1 MSRLSRGEDKPS
13 NDPTPGLLGTM
24 AGGAA
29 VSYDLYSGILDHKLI
44 LMVLGLPILVA
55 LFESAV
61 HSAWYVLEAQSNQT
75 NGIYLTRLEIRH
87 KRRITVAAASKILAN
102 LTYAY
107 KGYGLSMGTML
118 CGVRTPTPTSP
129 FITPNLFLSR

>member
-1 MSRLSRGEDKPS
+1 MKKVIPVSRLSRGEDKA
-13 NDPTPGLLGTM
+13 NNAPTPGLLGTM

-29 VSYDLYSGILDHKLI
+29 DCQYWLR
-44 LMVLGLPILVA
+44 
-55 LFESAV
+55 
-61 HSAWYVLEAQSNQT
+61 
-75 NGIYLTRLEIRH
+75 YLSQQCTLHEIRH

-118 CGVRTPTPTSP
+118 AGVCDSSHHIINHKDGSKLMH
-129 FITPNLFLSR
+129 FHCK